1 MKLTWK
7 VDPPPSGRWKSF
19 TKRGW
24 PTAEWPDG
32 SIAALIYCADEYIP
46 RLVKR
51 ANMLLWSYG
60 YFNIIFPT
68 LVTQGYRSVTS

>member
-7 VDPPPSGRWKSF
+7 VDPPPTGRWKSF
-19 TKRGW
+19 TKRGL

-32 SIAALIYCADEYIP
+32 SIAAMIYCVDEYVP

-51 ANMLLWSYG
+51 RTCPFG
-60 YFNIIFPT
+60 YMGISI
-68 LVTQGYRSVTS
+68 